1 MIKWI
6 KSKVSEEII
15 VNIVVGFIVV
25 GSIFISF
32 YSYFTNQ
39 TPLLLPWM

>member
-6 KSKVSEEII
+6 KSKFSEELI
-15 VNIVVGFIVV
+15 VKIVLGFIVV
-25 GSIFISF
+25 GSIFISL

>member
-6 KSKVSEEII
+6 KSKVSEELI
-15 VNIVVGFIVV
+15 VNIVIGFIVV
-25 GSIFISF
+25 VSIFISL

-39 TPLLLPWM
+39 QPLLLPWM

>member
-6 KSKVSEEII
+6 KSKVSEELI

-25 GSIFISF
+25 GSIFISL

-39 TPLLLPWM
+39 IPLLLPWM

>member
-6 KSKVSEEII
+6 KSNSVYI
-15 VNIVVGFIVV
+15 VLGFIII
-25 GSIFISF
+25 GSIFISL

-39 TPLLLPWM
+39 QPLLLPWM

>member
-6 KSKVSEEII
+6 KSNS
-15 VNIVVGFIVV
+15 VNIVVGFIIV
-25 GSIFISF
+25 GSIFIAF

-39 TPLLLPWM
+39 IPMLLPWM

>member
-1 MIKWI
+1 MIQWI
-6 KSKVSEEII
+6 KSNS

-25 GSIFISF
+25 GSIFISL

-39 TPLLLPWM
+39 IPLLLPWM